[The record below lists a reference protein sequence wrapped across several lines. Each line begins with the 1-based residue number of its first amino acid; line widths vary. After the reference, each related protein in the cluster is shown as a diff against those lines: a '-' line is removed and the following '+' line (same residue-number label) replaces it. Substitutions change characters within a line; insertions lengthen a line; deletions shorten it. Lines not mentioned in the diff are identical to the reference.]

1 MAFVD
6 DLALVEALL
15 GLIAVLFAYAGI
27 RVWWAIR
34 TNDPKDLRAI
44 LRGMAVP
51 AGALGT
57 VILVIAMWGEMA
69 WPFPGGFG
77 MAGYNIFFFDPMV
90 LLGAILVAYAVSA
103 AFGAKM
109 QYVGLMAFVA
119 GIATAFYGWTG
130 YTASPAFTKD
140 PLDTFLLYGAFAGMA
155 VFTFPATV
163 AVDHFLDATE
173 RGAVPFSILQR
184 FGRGVGFHAAQ
195 RGAQPV
201 MPGLTPSP
209 NVGATSTYRCPS
221 WVQAVILLLPLFAAL
236 AAIAAFWYFGTTLPG
251 HLGAGPAGAP

>member
-15 GLIAVLFAYAGI
+15 GLIAVLFAYAGV

-34 TNDPKDLRAI
+34 TNDAKDLRAI

-51 AGALGT
+51 AGALGS
-57 VILVIAMWGEMA
+57 VILLMAMWGEMA
-69 WPFPGGFG
+69 WPFPGGYG
-77 MAGYNIFFFDPMV
+77 LAGYNIFFFDPMV

-103 AFGAKM
+103 AYGAKM

-140 PLDTFLLYGAFAGMA
+140 PFDTFLLYGAFAGMA

-173 RGAVPFSILQR
+173 RGVLPFSILQR
-184 FGRGVGFHAAQ
+184 FFGHGAALRAAQ

-201 MPGLTPSP
+201 VPGLAPTTPEA
-209 NVGATSTYRCPS
+209 VSTYRCPS
-221 WVQAVILLLPLFAAL
+221 WVQTLVLLLPLFAAL
-236 AAIAAFWYFGTTLPG
+236 AAIASFWYFGTTLPG
-251 HLGAGPAGAP
+251 HLGAGPGAAP